1 MNGLRRKVGNIIQ
14 ASGGSLSTLSA
25 TPIGQWACCPQTKYL
40 GVSPSVNILLYPT
53 LLPIPLTSTIIIFR
67 SPCVGGFEPRCFHY
81 QRNKCHTVW
90 SGFAGVPDPPHNCS
104 ITNRSQSW
112 VHVSCNVGFDGGL
125 PQQFTAEVWRLGV
138 AGSGVVSNSTSRS
151 GPQFTLT
158 SLEPGVAYSVLVYS
172 SNAKGRSGQSVT
184 LETSTLGHTQ
194 THRRTTGIRAFY
206 RFLQNL

>member
-1 MNGLRRKVGNIIQ
+1 MVALNPV
-14 ASGGSLSTLSA
+14 
-25 TPIGQWACCPQTKYL
+25 C
-40 GVSPSVNILLYPT
+40 
-53 LLPIPLTSTIIIFR
+53 
-67 SPCVGGFEPRCFHY
+67 CFHY

-112 VHVSCNVGFDGGL
+112 VHVSCKAGFDGGL

-194 THRRTTGIRAFY
+194 IHRRTTGIRAFY
-206 RFLQNL
+206 KIYKE